1 MKWKMLKLIFDTNNS
16 VTSNN
21 YCIVAVL
28 IPTSLSQIGAVQGSS
43 LTEHDA
49 YTKSRTELVV
59 LYCQQ
64 SSKYIVGSN
73 QTYTPSLILH
83 VSLGLTDTKN
93 LKTRWQ
99 VKSLAEI
106 N

>member
-28 IPTSLSQIGAVQGSS
+28 MPTSLSQIGAVQGSS
-43 LTEHDA
+43 LTEHDV

-59 LYCQQ
+59 LYRQQ
-64 SSKYIVGSN
+64 TGRYI
-73 QTYTPSLILH
+73 YIYM
-83 VSLGLTDTKN
+83 K
-93 LKTRWQ
+93 
-99 VKSLAEI
+99 
-106 N
+106 